1 MVNSYKTISTS
12 SEGLFKDR
20 GSKFLSFAIPVQSEK
35 EITDHL
41 QLLRKEYHDA
51 RHHCYAWRLG
61 YDPPSARA
69 NDDGE
74 PTNSAGKPILNQI
87 EKFELTNILV
97 VVVRYFGG
105 TLLGVGGL
113 INAYRTSTE
122 SALKNARITRKKIR
136 HQYDLEFEYP
146 AMNQVMQLV
155 KEMQIS
161 AFDQDFGISCR
172 MKISVDQ
179 EKEELI
185 VNKLDLI
192 DSCRYKRRTEDL

>member
-1 MVNSYKTISTS
+1 MVHSYKTISSS

-20 GSKFLSFAIPVQSEK
+20 GSKFLSFAIPVKSEK

-41 QLLRKEYHDA
+41 QQLRKEYHDA

-61 YDPPSARA
+61 YDPPLVRA

-74 PTNSAGKPILNQI
+74 PSNSAGKPILNQI
-87 EKFELTNILV
+87 EKFDLTNILV

-113 INAYRTSTE
+113 INAYRTSAET
-122 SALKNARITRKKIR
+122 AVKNARIIRKKIQ

-146 AMNQVMQLV
+146 AMNQVMQLI

-161 AFDQDFGISCR
+161 AANQDFGISCR
-172 MKISVDQ
+172 MSILVDQ

-185 VNKLDLI
+185 TSKLDLI
-192 DSCRYKRRTEDL
+192 DTCRYKKKTEDL